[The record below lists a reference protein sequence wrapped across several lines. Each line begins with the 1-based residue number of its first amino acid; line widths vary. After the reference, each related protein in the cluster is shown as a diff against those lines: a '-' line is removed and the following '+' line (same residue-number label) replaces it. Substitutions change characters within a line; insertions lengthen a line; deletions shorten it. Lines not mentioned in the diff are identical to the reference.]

1 MLGWLFFLRSI
12 KIQHFKE
19 LFYTILLYNF
29 IFFPSIKNPFPVQ
42 TMVSLSKNVEK
53 MIKSLGA
60 ELPGSFAKYSWCLI
74 FKFLWNGIPQRHQ
87 NSSSRRQISQTYTQ
101 TLSENKILMSCIPAW
116 ATFEDRMI
124 KSALSN
130 NLPLARGYW
139 KLLPLWKFVQTK
151 KGDAW
156 DWLGR
161 GEAKSYSSPFSLSGS
176 FCFFSLNYFS
186 VSETIN
192 LTKSQ
197 P

>member
-1 MLGWLFFLRSI
+1 M
-12 KIQHFKE
+12 
-19 LFYTILLYNF
+19 FYTALLYNF
-29 IFFPSIKNPFPVQ
+29 TFSPSIKNPLPVQ

-87 NSSSRRQISQTYTQ
+87 NSSPKRQISQTYTQ

-124 KSALSN
+124 KSELSN

-151 KGDAW
+151 KEMPGT
-156 DWLGR
+156 DWVEGKPSHILHLLVCL
-161 GEAKSYSSPFSLSGS
+161 ALFAS
-176 FCFFSLNYFS
+176 F
-186 VSETIN
+186 
-192 LTKSQ
+192 